1 MIKLYWIFII
11 WSNVIMNQQNQSRII
26 EILKYFWENTDKE
39 HYVTL
44 VQLQKYLQS
53 LGMSPDRK
61 TLTKDIEILN
71 SIGFFDIEH
80 DRSVQNRYYVT
91 RRYFKESDI
100 KMFCDAVRSS
110 YFISDKDA
118 KEYISAFETFVG
130 PSAREDLHSPS
141 FIDASVRTKN
151 NSVIKNAN
159 KISKA
164 IKEKKKISFKYFDY
178 TVDGKK
184 EHKGNKK
191 YFVSPYAMIIDDGKY
206 YFAGFEDEDKIVK
219 TFRIDKID
227 TISVTVID
235 AVPQPQAFSAKK
247 FAEQTR
253 MLSGYESEVVL
264 FCHKDVMYGIID
276 KFGTKVRTEKVD
288 NDHFRACVTTEV
300 SPTFFGWVLGYG
312 GKIKIM
318 GPSNVLK
325 EYKRLITSVI

>member
-1 MIKLYWIFII
+1 M
-11 WSNVIMNQQNQSRII
+11 SQQNQSRII
-26 EILKYFWENTDKE
+26 ELLKYFWKNTDKE

-53 LGMSPDRK
+53 MGMSPDRK

-110 YFISDKDA
+110 YFISDKEA
-118 KEYISAFETFVG
+118 KEYISAFEAFVG
-130 PSAREDLHSPS
+130 PSAREDLHTPS
-141 FIDASVRTKN
+141 FIDASVKTKN
-151 NSVIKNAN
+151 NNVIKNAN
-159 KISKA
+159 RISKA

-206 YFAGFEDEDKIVK
+206 YFAGFEDEDEIVK

-227 TISVTVID
+227 NLSITVID
-235 AVPQPQAFSAKK
+235 SIPQPKSFNAKK
-247 FAEQTR
+247 LAAQTKMFAGE
-253 MLSGYESEVVL
+253 ESEVIL
-264 FCHKDVMYGIID
+264 YCHKDVMYGIID
-276 KFGTKVRTEKVD
+276 KFGPKVKTEKVD
-288 NDHFRACVTTEV
+288 SDHFRAFVTAEV
-300 SPTFFGWVLGYG
+300 SPTFFGWVIGYG
-312 GKIKIM
+312 GKIKIV
-318 GPSNVLK
+318 GP
-325 EYKRLITSVI
+325 ESVINTLKDIITKI

>member
-1 MIKLYWIFII
+1 M
-11 WSNVIMNQQNQSRII
+11 SQQNQSRII

-44 VQLQKYLQS
+44 VQLQNHLQGM
-53 LGMSPDRK
+53 GMSPDRK
-61 TLTKDIEILN
+61 TLTKDIDILN

-80 DRSVQNRYYVT
+80 DRSVQNRYYIT

-130 PSAREDLHSPS
+130 PSAREELHTPS

-151 NSVIKNAN
+151 NNVIKNAN

-191 YFVSPYAMIIDDGKY
+191 YFVSPYAMVIDDGKY
-206 YFAGFEDEDKIVK
+206 YFAGFEDEAEIVK

-227 TISVTVID
+227 TLSVTVID
-235 AVPQPQAFSAKK
+235 AVPQPKTFNAKK
-247 FAEQTR
+247 YASQTK
-253 MLSGYESEVVL
+253 MYSGKESEVNL
-264 FCHKDVMYGIID
+264 YCHKEVMYGIID
-276 KFGTKVRTEKVD
+276 KFGTNVKTEKVD
-288 NDHFRACVTTEV
+288 DDHFRAFVTAEV

-312 GKIKIM
+312 GKIKIE
-318 GPSNVLK
+318 GPETVVK
-325 EYKRLITSVI
+325 EYKKLSKNIV

>member
-1 MIKLYWIFII
+1 M
-11 WSNVIMNQQNQSRII
+11 SQQNQSRII

-44 VQLQKYLQS
+44 VQLQKYLQGM
-53 LGMSPDRK
+53 GMSPDRK

-91 RRYFKESDI
+91 RRFFKESDI

-151 NSVIKNAN
+151 NNVIKNAN

-164 IKEKKKISFKYFDY
+164 IKEKKKISFKYFEY
-178 TVDGKK
+178 TVEGKK

-227 TISVTVID
+227 SLSVTVID
-235 AVPQPQAFSAKK
+235 AVQQPQTFSAKK

-253 MLSGYESEVVL
+253 MFQGQETEVEL
-264 FCHKDVMYGIID
+264 LCHKDVMYGVID
-276 KFGTKVRTEKVD
+276 KFGTKVKTEMID
-288 NDHFRACVTTEV
+288 NEHFKAVVTADV
-300 SPTFFGWVLGYG
+300 SPTFFGWVVGYG
-312 GKIKIM
+312 GKIKIT
-318 GPSNVLK
+318 GPKDIVK
-325 EYKRLITSVI
+325 EYSKTTKECV

>member
-1 MIKLYWIFII
+1 
-11 WSNVIMNQQNQSRII
+11 MNQQNQSRII
-26 EILKYFWENTDKE
+26 EILKYFWKNTDKE

-44 VQLQKYLQS
+44 VQLQKYLQG

-80 DRSVQNRYYVT
+80 DRSVQNRYYIT

-151 NSVIKNAN
+151 NNVIKNAN

-178 TVDGKK
+178 TVEGKK

-227 TISVTVID
+227 SLSVTVID
-235 AVPQPQAFSAKK
+235 AVPQPQTFNAKK
-247 FAEQTR
+247 FASQTK
-253 MLSGYESEVVL
+253 MFSGEESEVEL
-264 FCHKDVMYGIID
+264 LCHKDVMYGIID
-276 KFGTKVRTEKVD
+276 KFGTKVKTEKVD
-288 NDHFRACVTTEV
+288 DEHFKATVTTDV
-300 SPTFFGWVLGYG
+300 SPTFFGWILGYG
-312 GKIKIM
+312 GKIRIA
-318 GPSNVLK
+318 GPENVVLK
-325 EYKRLITSVI
+325 FKTTVKNICKL